1 MYGIVEIAGHQY
13 KVQAG
18 DLIDV
23 EKLAKE
29 AGTTIALDQVLFI
42 GGDKPL
48 VGAPVVKGATVSA
61 KVIMHDRSRKLI
73 VFKRKPGGYKRR
85 NGHRQHFTAL
95 LITEINDGAGNVAKI
110 EKDSKNAQ
118 KYLK

>member
-23 EKLAKE
+23 EKLTNEVGSTVNFDK
-29 AGTTIALDQVLFI
+29 VYFI
-42 GGDKPL
+42 GGEKPQIGL
-48 VGAPVVKGATVSA
+48 PTVNGA
-61 KVIMHDRSRKLI
+61 KVTAKVLMHDRSRKLI
-73 VFKRKPGGYKRR
+73 VFKRKPGRYKRK

-95 LITEINDGAGNVAKI
+95 LITEITDGSGKVTKI
-110 EKDSKNAQ
+110 DASSKAAQ

>member
-1 MYGIVEIAGHQY
+1 MYGVVEIAGHQY

-23 EKLAKE
+23 EKLTNE
-29 AGTTIALDQVLFI
+29 AGSTIELNQVLFI
-42 GGDKPL
+42 GGEKAI
-48 VGAPVVKGATVSA
+48 VGAPTVNGAKITA
-61 KVIMHDRSRKLI
+61 KVIMHDRSRKII
-73 VFKRKPGGYKRR
+73 VFKRKPGAYKRK

-95 LITEINDGAGNVAKI
+95 LITEINDGAGKVSKI
-110 EKDSKNAQ
+110 DSASKNAQ